1 MNTNDKKPADDLA
14 SLTFTATSGEAAAN
28 EERVEQQEQDD
39 AQAFAA
45 LEAGMSKIILGALK
59 TLRTLI
65 AKRLPEIKE
74 EWPDAV
80 LAAPADAA
88 MPLVKKYL
96 PRLMDSLGQ
105 YPEIGMFAFSLLPLV
120 MGYMTAVEK
129 HEATITT
136 VESAAPDGV
145 TG

>member
-1 MNTNDKKPADDLA
+1 MNTSDKPADDLE
-14 SLTFTATSGEAAAN
+14 TIKFTPTGGTAAADQ
-28 EERVEQQEQDD
+28 EEQQQQDQSD

-88 MPLVKKYL
+88 LPLVKKYL
-96 PRLMDSLGQ
+96 PRLMDSMGQ

-120 MGYMTAVEK
+120 MGYMSAVER
-129 HEATITT
+129 HEASITNVT
-136 VESAAPDGV
+136 PVDDGAAG
-145 TG
+145 